1 MAKLSLSEVSK
12 QFNLNRSTIY
22 RAVRN
27 GRLSRCSDGQF
38 DIAEVIRCFGEP
50 DQVSK
55 PTEPQRQ
62 SSDAATQKLIAHL
75 ENEVKK
81 YQEREERLMQQIDRM
96 QTLIELKTVAPAT
109 VVPHPDATACDTPMP
124 QHAKIDQPTE
134 NKENLNKD
142 MAENVAD
149 IQQNATA
156 HTTTTLQRYNATT
169 LQRSMLQNVAVPQA
183 KKRSLFNR
191 VLHAV
196 LRDD

>member
-12 QFNLNRSTIY
+12 QFKVDRSTIY

-27 GRLSRCSDGQF
+27 GRLSRSSDNQF

-55 PTEPQRQ
+55 PTEPPQQ
-62 SSDAATQKLIAHL
+62 GSDGATQKLIAHL

-96 QTLIELKTVAPAT
+96 QTLIELKSVAPAT
-109 VVPHPDATACDTPMP
+109 AVPHPDATACDSQTP
-124 QHAKIDQPTE
+124 QHATTDQDIE

-142 MAENVAD
+142 VAESVAMP
-149 IQQNATA
+149 QQDATA
-156 HTTTTLQRYNATT
+156 RDSQTPQRATLQNMA
-169 LQRSMLQNVAVPQA
+169 APQP
-183 KKRSLFNR
+183 KKRGLFGR
-191 VLHAV
+191 VLNAV
-196 LRDD
+196 FNDDE